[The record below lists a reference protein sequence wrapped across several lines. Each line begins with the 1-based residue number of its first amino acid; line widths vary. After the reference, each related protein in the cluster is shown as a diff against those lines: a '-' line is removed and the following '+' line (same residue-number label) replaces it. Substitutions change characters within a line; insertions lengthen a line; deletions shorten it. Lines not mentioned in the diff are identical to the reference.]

1 MHKDGEFG
9 ICILK
14 HTEIKVNPYSLTL
27 PVTNQGALHFYE
39 GRTMPTTS

>member
-14 HTEIKVNPYSLTL
+14 HKQIKLNPHSLTL
-27 PVTNQGALHFYE
+27 PVTNQESLNFYE
-39 GRTMPTTS
+39 CRTMPTTG